1 MPSPL
6 LSTGADCDDQLCSDH
21 GCYKGRDSSQKYKS
35 SLFSTIP
42 PFGRREAFSME
53 LLWELH
59 TSSQVALQQSRTL
72 ESILDLITGKESGL
86 AVAEFS
92 L

>member
-1 MPSPL
+1 
-6 LSTGADCDDQLCSDH
+6 
-21 GCYKGRDSSQKYKS
+21 
-35 SLFSTIP
+35 
-42 PFGRREAFSME
+42 ME